1 MLQAGDTPLEH
12 LTRLARRLQ
21 PQAREQ
27 ELRNFLGSFRFVD
40 DMMQQPVGT
49 MSGGEKARLV
59 LALMVWQRP
68 NLLVLDEPT
77 NHLDLDTREALGM
90 ALNDFEGTVLLVSHD
105 RALLRTVCEDYW
117 LVTQGRVQA
126 FEGDLEAYQ
135 HHLLDAAR
143 KRRESWTSMNAELPN
158 GDADK
163 ESSPRESRKQQ
174 AQRRAE
180 LTQKLT
186 PWRQEMKQLDRQMAA
201 WLEEKNTLESALIQG
216 ALTGPEMAQHGKRLK
231 DIGDALA
238 TAEERWLELG
248 SWIEEAQQQAS
259 SID

>member
-1 MLQAGDTPLEH
+1 MCSSDL
-12 LTRLARRLQ
+12 
-21 PQAREQ
+21 
-27 ELRNFLGSFRFVD
+27 
-40 DMMQQPVGT
+40 
-49 MSGGEKARLV
+49 
-59 LALMVWQRP
+59 P

-135 HHLLDAAR
+135 HHLLDATR

-158 GDADK
+158 GDAGK